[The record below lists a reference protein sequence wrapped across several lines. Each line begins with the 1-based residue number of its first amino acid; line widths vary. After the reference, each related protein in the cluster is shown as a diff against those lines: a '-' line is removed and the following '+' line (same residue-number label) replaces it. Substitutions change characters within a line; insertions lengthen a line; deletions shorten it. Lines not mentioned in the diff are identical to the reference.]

1 MLVEMDTI
9 ENIVVKV
16 FTIKEV
22 PDAVGVT
29 RV

>member
-1 MLVEMDTI
+1 MDTI

-16 FTIKEV
+16 FVKEEV
-22 PDAVGVT
+22 PDAEGVT